1 MPPTPIDTLP
11 LSKRLSYRQARLVV
25 MIAVGLGM
33 LFSFLQ
39 IYLDYF
45 STQKE
50 FDSTINQLLDT
61 IKQPAVQAAYTL
73 DRGLAEKVVQGLFH
87 YQAIYKVELLD
98 DSKEILAKDK
108 KALIETRWRWISELI
123 FGRDKIYQIPLFL
136 PQNSQFGLLKVTVD
150 THFIAISFLER
161 GLVILMSG
169 LARHLLLAAILL
181 YLFHYIV
188 TKPLFNMA
196 ITLASIDPFQPKKN
210 HLPSPPGHDEDELGQ
225 LVNSINQLLKFI
237 RKGITE
243 RERILQEM
251 ETAKQAAEAANE
263 AKTLFLQTI
272 THELLTPM
280 NGVMGMLQLLSYT
293 ELTPTQRE
301 YLEITQTSGQHLLGL
316 INDVLA
322 ISTIEKGEFTLEYER
337 FEIRKVVE
345 EAAESLAKQAY
356 HKQIDLI
363 TLVTSEVPQWV
374 KGDRRRFRQII
385 TNLLN
390 NAIKFTEQGEVFI
403 QVSSTL
409 VDDEQVLL
417 YCEVSDTG
425 IGISKEVLPYI
436 FDKFNQ
442 GDNSLTRQH
451 EGAGIGLTLCKQ
463 LVELMG
469 GNIGVHSELG
479 YGSTFW
485 FSVRLQPTEPEVFSN
500 STSTSLNGLR
510 ILIVDDSVN
519 QRRVLS
525 EYLNYWEVVYDTA
538 DTAALALNKLRTA
551 ATQNNAFDIV
561 IVDHNL
567 PDLDGTSLSHFIKT
581 DVNLITTHLII
592 LTPLVATPT
601 VTDFEI
607 YLSRPLRQ
615 MQLYQAIQQSIQLRL
630 THYSAVISPL
640 EVWYS
645 RDKQKNILLVEDN
658 TFNQKAALGCFEKL
672 GLQVDIAHNGQE
684 AVSKLAR
691 SHYDAIFM
699 DCQMSEQD
707 GYEATR
713 LIRQQ
718 EGPDHHTPIIAI
730 TANGMTM
737 DRERYLAALIDDY
750 ISRPFK
756 LEALRDMIQR
766 WVLSS

>member
-1 MPPTPIDTLP
+1 MAKTPIDTLP

-196 ITLASIDPFQPKKN
+196 ITLASIDPFKSEKN
-210 HLPSPPGHDEDELGQ
+210 HLASLPGHDEDELGQ

-251 ETAKQAAEAANE
+251 AAAKQAAEAANE
-263 AKTLFLQTI
+263 AKTLFLQKMS
-272 THELLTPM
+272 HELRTPM
-280 NGVMGMLQLLSYT
+280 NGVVGMLQLSLYT

-301 YLEITQTSGQHLLGL
+301 YLEIAQTAGEHLSEL
-316 INDVLA
+316 IDDILD
-322 ISTIEKGEFTLEYER
+322 ISTIEQGEVTLKYER

-345 EAAESLAKQAY
+345 ETVESLAEQAY
-356 HKQIDLI
+356 QKQIDLI
-363 TLVTSEVPQWV
+363 TLVTPEIPQWV
-374 KGDRRRFRQII
+374 KGDRARFRQII

-403 QVSSTL
+403 QVSPTL
-409 VDDEQVLL
+409 VDEEQVLL

-425 IGISKEVLPYI
+425 IGISKEMRPYI

-469 GNIGVHSELG
+469 GNIDVYSEPG
-479 YGSTFW
+479 HGSTFW
-485 FSVRLQPTEPEVFSN
+485 FSIRLQPTETESEVS
-500 STSTSLNGLR
+500 STSTSLTGLR

-525 EYLNYWEVVYDTA
+525 EYLNYWEVSYDTA

-551 ATQNNAFDIV
+551 ATQNSAFDIV
-561 IVDHNL
+561 IIDQDL
-567 PDLDGTSLSHFIKT
+567 PDLDGASLSRIIKT
-581 DVNLITTHLII
+581 DVNIVNTRLII
-592 LTPLVATPT
+592 LTPLVVAPA
-601 VTDFEI
+601 VTDFDI

-615 MQLYQAIQQSIQLRL
+615 MQLYQAIQQSTQQQPNHCLPVVSSVEAL
-630 THYSAVISPL
+630 YSHN
-640 EVWYS
+640 
-645 RDKQKNILLVEDN
+645 KQKNVLLVEDN
-658 TFNQKAALGCFEKL
+658 TFNQKVALGCFKKL

-684 AVSKLAR
+684 AVSKLAQ

-699 DCQMSEQD
+699 DCQMSEMD
-707 GYEATR
+707 SYEATR

-718 EGPDHHTPIIAI
+718 EGPERHIPIIAI
-730 TANGMTM
+730 TANAMAT
-737 DRERYLAALIDDY
+737 DQERYLAALMDDY
-750 ISRPFK
+750 ISKPFK
-756 LEALRDMIQR
+756 LETLRDMVQR
-766 WVLSS
+766 WILSS